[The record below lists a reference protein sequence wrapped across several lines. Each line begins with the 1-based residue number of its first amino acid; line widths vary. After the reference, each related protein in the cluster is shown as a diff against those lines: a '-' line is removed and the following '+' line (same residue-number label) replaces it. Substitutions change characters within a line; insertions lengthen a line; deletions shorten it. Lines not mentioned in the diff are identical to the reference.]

1 MLCYKHD
8 QLAQPTSD
16 STMTVFVTPD
26 HNLDFVVSDV
36 ELIELD
42 AEVND
47 LEIFADLSGD
57 DYADAV
63 LASI

>member
-1 MLCYKHD
+1 
-8 QLAQPTSD
+8 
-16 STMTVFVTPD
+16 MTIFVTPD
-26 HNLDFVVSDV
+26 HNLDYVVSDV

-63 LASI
+63 LASL

>member
-1 MLCYKHD
+1 MNK
-8 QLAQPTSD
+8 QPTSD
-16 STMTVFVTPD
+16 STMTIFVTPD
-26 HNLDFVVSDV
+26 HNLDYVVSDV

-63 LASI
+63 LASL

>member
-1 MLCYKHD
+1 MIN
-8 QLAQPTSD
+8 QSTSD

-57 DYADAV
+57 DFADAMMMDI
-63 LASI
+63 LENIHY